1 MESFNLFWLR
11 RYWKGLRWRVLRSWR
26 QMVAISK
33 TWIFFFSGD
42 ELYT

>member
-1 MESFNLFWLR
+1 
-11 RYWKGLRWRVLRSWR
+11 LRSWR